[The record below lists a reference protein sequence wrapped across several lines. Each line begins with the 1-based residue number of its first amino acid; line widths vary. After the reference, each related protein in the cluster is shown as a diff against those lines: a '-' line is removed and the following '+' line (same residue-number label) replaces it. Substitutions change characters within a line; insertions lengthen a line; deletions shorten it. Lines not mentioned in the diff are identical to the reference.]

1 MIKQEYKYW
10 TITIE
15 DCRGIQVH
23 NIKGYLKATQNTL
36 DISGR
41 DILSKSNV

>member
-1 MIKQEYKYW
+1 MMKQEYKYW
-10 TITIE
+10 TITME
-15 DCRGIQVH
+15 DCRGIQVY
-23 NIKGYLKATQNTL
+23 NFKSYSKATQNTL